1 MTLIQLPPE
10 GTRKMGFQ
18 FSGSHRE
25 EENHCEVAGVAVR
38 CCQACTVVSV
48 QHPRILEG
56 SQPLQDAERPSAH
69 PVGHATKAPQAVDL
83 NDGSGGWEVS
93 LSLFFFFL
101 ISKKRFIK
109 IGCL

>member
-48 QHPRILEG
+48 PHPRILEG

-93 LSLFFFFL
+93 LSLSFFFF
-101 ISKKRFIK
+101 F
-109 IGCL
+109 